1 MQMTRGR
8 TTREA
13 TQKRAPRK
21 CSVCGR
27 TGHNSRTC
35 ITLIVEE
42 KKKTKKKSS
51 FVSVHVVEKAQ
62 TSPHVVELKKKN
74 QSKHWDSV
82 EVYSDAPQVK
92 HERHAVDFAKMVRQA
107 NSKETGKKV
116 EKQKE
121 KNVSIDILAE
131 IAKMS
136 PVEKKGN
143 QKKISAF
150 SLRRTLRKKQKAG
163 FSKNNFGI
171 KELLGRYKNSIYDSI
186 HAFQEKFSI
195 KRFAVSTIVLLMVM
209 ALPFPAIG
217 YYKKIQNDTA
227 RIVAESTNAF
237 LSLQSSTVAAFQH
250 NIPQAQ
256 YDLNIALNSFSVAEE
271 IIDKEYKALVYV
283 TGMLPVVGTKVK
295 SRQDLL
301 LAGHHLALGNTY
313 LVKGVGEATDGQD
326 MDLIDRMSLLRQHI
340 KSALPQY
347 EEALVYLSHVD
358 EAILP
363 VEYQQSFVDF
373 KSLFGGFIGDMQQMD
388 EVIQGIQL
396 VMGGDGFKRYLVLF
410 QNHHELRA
418 TGGFVGSFAVVDI
431 QNGKIQNIEVP
442 GGGSYDLQG
451 QLDTFVKPPLPL
463 QLLNERWEFQDGNW
477 FPDFKVSAE
486 KMAWFYR
493 ESRNATVDGVIALNS
508 TVLERLLSVVG
519 PIENEDYEIILESE
533 DALSNLQYE
542 IESYENTQENTPKA
556 ILSVLLGQLMERM
569 TEVESSQVVNLVTEI
584 HSALKEREI
593 QFYFK
598 ENSVQDVF
606 RDYGWTGEM
615 RDTTDQQDYLMVVN
629 TNLGGGKSDAKMRQ
643 QIHHQAVVNEDGS
656 VVDTVL
662 ITRFHEGDGTEQY
675 FDEVNSSY
683 VRLYVPEGS
692 ELLDA
697 GGFVYPDEAS
707 FRVPPRWYEDDQDLL
722 EIEKERSVHVDTG
735 TRVTDEFGKTAF
747 ANWIV
752 TKPNSE
758 TQIYFTYKLP
768 FNVFEDDNVQIT
780 HTDGL
785 DVARLIENFKG
796 QELLSRYSMFM
807 QKQSGSQSNF
817 SHATI
822 YPDSWKPVWKSGDDL
837 FLSVNGASIE
847 GPFDYDRV
855 FGVVMKKE

>member
-1 MQMTRGR
+1 MTRGN
-8 TTREA
+8 TTKKA

-21 CSVCGR
+21 CSVCGK
-27 TGHNSRTC
+27 TGHNTRTC
-35 ITLIVEE
+35 SSLAA
-42 KKKTKKKSS
+42 KKTKPKKKQSS
-51 FVSVHVVEKAQ
+51 YVSVHVGGEVKE
-62 TSPHVVELKKKN
+62 SPHVVELKKN
-74 QSKHWDSV
+74 EQGKHWDRV
-82 EVYSDAPQVK
+82 EVYSDAPQIK
-92 HERHAVDFAKMVRQA
+92 HERHAVDFAKMVRHA
-107 NSKETGKKV
+107 NLKDTEKKL
-116 EKQKE
+116 EEKE
-121 KNVSIDILAE
+121 KNISVDILSE
-131 IAKMS
+131 IAKIQ
-136 PVEKKGN
+136 PVEIKKPGKKMSAFKVGRILKKK
-143 QKKISAF
+143 QGISFSKKIVNAKD
-150 SLRRTLRKKQKAG
+150 SLERRKDS
-163 FSKNNFGI
+163 FYEGI
-171 KELLGRYKNSIYDSI
+171 QNI
-186 HAFQEKFSI
+186 QEKFSI
-195 KRFAVSTIVLLMVM
+195 KRFAVSTIILFVIM
-209 ALPFPAIG
+209 ALPFPVIG

-227 RIVAESTNAF
+227 RIVSESTNAF

-256 YDLNIALNSFSVAEE
+256 YDLNVALNSFSTAEE
-271 IIDKEYKALVYV
+271 IIDKEYKAIVYV
-283 TGMLPVVGTKVK
+283 AGMLPVVGSKVK

-313 LVKGVGEATDGQD
+313 LVKGVSEATEAEDA
-326 MDLIDRMSLLRQHI
+326 DLIDRMSLLRQHI

-347 EEALVYLSHVD
+347 EEALVYLSNVD
-358 EAILP
+358 ESVVP
-363 VEYQQSFVDF
+363 VEYQQSFSDF
-373 KSLFGGFIGDMQQMD
+373 KMLFGGFIGDMKQMD
-388 EVIQGIQL
+388 DVIQGIQL

-431 QNGKIQNIEVP
+431 QNGKVQNIEVP

-451 QLDTFVKPPLPL
+451 QLNTFVKPPLPL

-477 FPDFKVSAE
+477 FPDFKTSAE

-493 ESRNATVDGVIALNS
+493 QSRNATVDGVIALNS

-519 PIENEDYEIILESE
+519 PIENEDYELILESE

-542 IESYENTQENTPKA
+542 IESYEDMEENTPKA
-556 ILSVLLGQLMERM
+556 VLSVLLDQLMERM
-569 TEVESSQVVNLVTEI
+569 TEVEPSQIVNLVTEL
-584 HSALKEREI
+584 HDALKEREI

-598 ENSVQDVF
+598 EDVVQSVF
-606 RDYGWTGEM
+606 SEYGWTGEL
-615 RDTTDQQDYLMVVN
+615 RETNDHQDYLMVVN

-643 QIHHQAVVNEDGS
+643 QIHHQAVIDEDGS
-656 VVDTVL
+656 VIDTVL
-662 ITRFHEGDGTEQY
+662 ITRFHEGDGSEQY

-707 FRVPPRWYEDDQDLL
+707 FRVPPRWYEDDEDLL
-722 EIEKERSVHVDTG
+722 EIEKEKSIHIDTG

-752 TKPNSE
+752 TKPNRE
-758 TQIYFTYKLP
+758 TQVYFTYKLP
-768 FNVFEDDNVQIT
+768 FNVFEEESVRISD
-780 HTDGL
+780 TDGL
-785 DVARLIENFKG
+785 DIASLIENFKG
-796 QELLSRYSMFM
+796 QESLSRYSMFM
-807 QKQSGSQSNF
+807 QRQSGSQSNF

-837 FLSVNGASIE
+837 FLSINGASIE

-855 FGVVMKKE
+855 FGILMKKE